1 VRPERLVLAEDNALL
16 RAGLIQLLE
25 GSGFEVA
32 RAVDNA
38 VELDDALL
46 DPEVDGAV
54 LDVRM
59 PPTFTDEG
67 LRAAIEV
74 RARRPGFPVLVLSQ
88 YVERLYARE
97 LLASGDG
104 AVGYLLKD
112 RVSDVREFVDGVRR
126 VLAGGTVLDPEVV
139 ATVMA
144 RQRDEPMDR
153 LTAREKEVLALM
165 AEGGSNASIGASLHV
180 TEKAVAKHINS
191 IFAKL
196 DLPVDLEVNRRVQAV
211 LAYLRL

>member
-1 VRPERLVLAEDNALL
+1 MRVVIAEDLALL
-16 RAGLIQLLE
+16 RDGLTRLLE
-25 GSGFEVA
+25 AYDFEVVA
-32 RAVDNA
+32 AVDDAEKLVEALRAYEPDIA
-38 VELDDALL
+38 V
-46 DPEVDGAV
+46 V
-54 LDVRM
+54 DVRM

-67 LRAAIEV
+67 LRAAISA
-74 RARRPGFPVLVLSQ
+74 RAERPGMPVLVLSQ
-88 YVERLYARE
+88 YVEQLYARE
-97 LLASGDG
+97 LLASGEG

-112 RVSDVREFVDGVRR
+112 RVSDVRQFVDGVHQ

-144 RQRDEPMDR
+144 RQRDEPLDR
-153 LTAREKEVLALM
+153 LTAREREVLALM
-165 AEGGSNASIGASLHV
+165 AEGRSNASIGATLHV

>member
-1 VRPERLVLAEDNALL
+1 M
-16 RAGLIQLLE
+16 
-25 GSGFEVA
+25 
-32 RAVDNA
+32 DNA
-38 VELDDALL
+38 VELEGALA
-46 DPEVDGAV
+46 DPDLDGAV

-67 LRAAIEV
+67 LRAAIAV
-74 RARRPGFPVLVLSQ
+74 RQRRPGFPVVVLSQ
-88 YVERLYARE
+88 YVEQLYARE
-97 LLASGDG
+97 LLADGAG

-112 RVSDVREFVDGVRR
+112 RVVRR
-126 VLAGGTVLDPEVV
+126 AAVRRRRTPCAGRWHRAGPGGRGHGDGPAAPRTAGPPHPARAGGPGTDGRGPLQRLDRR
-139 ATVMA
+139 A
-144 RQRDEPMDR
+144 
-153 LTAREKEVLALM
+153 
-165 AEGGSNASIGASLHV
+165 LHV